1 MAMKI
6 GINGTGVLAR
16 RLIRMIV
23 DNMANTDLGVG
34 QLNIVGVNEPYVQ
47 YDANVFVYLLKHD
60 TVYGEWDA
68 TISTDGTDIHITTQ
82 DQREMSF
89 PYYNV
94 PYKSTGD
101 GWGDIPWGEVG
112 VDYVFDCVGAHE
124 MGDAMQTHINAGA
137 RFVLC
142 CSSGQRVN
150 GMTYYVNGINSASY
164 TKDQHIITIPDGDA
178 IACAMIGSFLDE
190 YCGVENGIINFI
202 VSYTNLNNLQDSLVP
217 EVEPPMGRAGAWNI
231 IPCRSYA
238 APVAGKI
245 VPMLNGRIIGK
256 AYRCG
261 TIAGSML
268 KFLLN
273 AGKTFV
279 NDDYNAVVKSKQAP
293 TLEDAAQYELPCCKQ
308 TDGMLEVSSDTIGLP
323 CVILNKNDIQQQGIV
338 AVGCSYDAISIQA
351 ANALLMAVKITKTS
365 N

>member
-23 DNMANTDLGVG
+23 DTMDTSDLGESLV
-34 QLNIVGVNEPYVQ
+34 IVGVNEPYAI
-47 YDANVFVYLLKHD
+47 YDAETFVYLLKHD

-68 TISTDGTDIHITTQ
+68 TISTDGTDIHITTK
-82 DQREMSF
+82 DQNEMTF

-94 PYKSTGD
+94 PYKSNGS
-101 GWGDIPWGEVG
+101 GWGDIPWGEAG
-112 VDYVFDCVGAHE
+112 TEYVIDCVGAHE
-124 MGDAMQTHINAGA
+124 TTDAMQTHRNAGA
-137 RFVLC
+137 NFVLC
-142 CSSGQRVN
+142 CSGGQRVN
-150 GMTYYVNGINSASY
+150 DMTYFVNGINSASY
-164 TKDQHIITIPDGDA
+164 TKNKRIITIPDGDA

-190 YCGVENGIINFI
+190 YCGVANGIINFI
-202 VSYTNLNNLQDSLVP
+202 VSYTNLNNLQDSQVP
-217 EVEPPMGRAGAWNI
+217 GEEPPMGRAGAWNI
-231 IPCRSYA
+231 IPCKSYA

-245 VPMLNGRIIGK
+245 VPTLNGHIIGK

-268 KFLLN
+268 KFLLT

-279 NDDYNAVVKSKQAP
+279 NDDYNAVVKSKQAQ
-293 TLEDAAQYELPCCKQ
+293 TLGEAAQDELPCCKQ
-308 TDGMLEVSSDTIGLP
+308 TDGFLEVSSDTIGLP
-323 CVILNKNDIQQQGIV
+323 CVMFNRNDIQQQGIV

-351 ANALLMAVKITKTS
+351 ANALLMAVKINKTP